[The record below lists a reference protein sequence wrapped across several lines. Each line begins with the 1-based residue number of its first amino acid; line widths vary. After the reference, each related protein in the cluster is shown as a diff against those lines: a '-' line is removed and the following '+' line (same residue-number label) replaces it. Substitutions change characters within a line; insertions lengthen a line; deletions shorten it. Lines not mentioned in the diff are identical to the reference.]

1 MQKVINIF
9 LILAVIALIVIVF
22 IQYRAISKIAALMQP
37 PANTGTQRTSSEG
50 DWIDQLSRSAKNLNI
65 EVKY

>member
-22 IQYRAISKIAALMQP
+22 MQYRAISKLAALMQP
-37 PANTGTQRTSSEG
+37 ATPGTTRNAPEG